1 MTTSK
6 TSSLDPRT
14 KHSPFLCF
22 DQVTKTFPDQGG
34 GEIEVI
40 RDTTLKIE
48 AGEIV
53 VFLGPSGCGKTTLMR
68 MAGGLDFPTNGR
80 IRLHGEAVTGP
91 DRRKGMVFQSYSSFP
106 WLTVHEN
113 VLFGMRYRDDLG
125 RDDKKKRAEH
135 YTKLVGLGDFSTFY
149 TNKLSG
155 GMRQRVAIA
164 RTLAADP
171 DILLMDEPFGAL
183 DALTREFL
191 QLQLLDIN
199 RTERKTVIFVTHD
212 VEEAVLLA
220 DRVILFSARP
230 ARIIEDIRVADSL
243 GNDPRSIETKESDR
257 FFQLRNRILQ
267 ITRKEAARAAKTTQA

>member
-1 MTTSK
+1 MTPAEI
-6 TSSLDPRT
+6 SLGEPMAGNL
-14 KHSPFLCF
+14 PFLGF

-40 RDTTLKIE
+40 RDTTLAINE
-48 AGEIV
+48 GEIV

-68 MAGGLDFPTNGR
+68 MAGGLDFPSSGH
-80 IRLHGEAVTGP
+80 IHLHGDEVEGP

-113 VLFGMRYRDDLG
+113 VLFGMRYRYDLSV
-125 RDDKKKRAEH
+125 DQKEERAGH
-135 YTKLVGLGDFSTFY
+135 YTQLVGLGDFAGFY
-149 TNKLSG
+149 TNRISG

-171 DILLMDEPFGAL
+171 EILLMDEPFGAL

-220 DRVILFSARP
+220 DRIILFSARP
-230 ARIIEDIRVADSL
+230 ARIIEDIAVAETL
-243 GNDPRSIETKESDR
+243 GEGPRTIETKENER

-267 ITRKEAARAAKTTQA
+267 ITRKEAGRAARV

>member
-1 MTTSK
+1 MTGT
-6 TSSLDPRT
+6 
-14 KHSPFLCF
+14 SPFLRF
-22 DQVTKTFPDQGG
+22 DRVTKTFPDQGG

-40 RDTTLKIE
+40 RDTTLDIGE
-48 AGEIV
+48 GEIV

-68 MAGGLDFPTNGR
+68 MAGGLDFPSDGC
-80 IRLHGEAVTGP
+80 IRLHGEEVDGP

-113 VLFGMRYRDDLG
+113 VLFGMRYRYDLSV
-125 RDDKKKRAEH
+125 DEKKKRAEH
-135 YTKLVGLGDFSTFY
+135 YTNLVGLGDFSDFY
-149 TNKLSG
+149 TNKISG

-171 DILLMDEPFGAL
+171 EILLMDEPFGAL

-220 DRVILFSARP
+220 DRIIVFSARP
-230 ARIIEDIRVADSL
+230 ARIIEDIAVAETL
-243 GNDPRSIETKESDR
+243 GDGPRSIETKESDR
-257 FFQLRNRILQ
+257 FFQLRNRILH
-267 ITRKEAARAAKTTQA
+267 ITREEAGRAAQAQQS

>member
-1 MTTSK
+1 MTG
-6 TSSLDPRT
+6 TSS
-14 KHSPFLCF
+14 FLCF
-22 DQVTKTFPDQGG
+22 DQVTKKFADQGG

-40 RDTTLKIE
+40 RDTTLAIAE
-48 AGEIV
+48 GEIV

-68 MAGGLDFPTNGR
+68 MAGGLDFPSDGH
-80 IRLHGEAVTGP
+80 ILLHGEEVKGP

-113 VLFGMRYRDDLG
+113 VLFGMRYRYDLSA
-125 RDDKKKRAEH
+125 DEKNKRAAH
-135 YTKLVGLGDFSTFY
+135 YTKLVGLGDFASFY
-149 TNKLSG
+149 TNKISG

-199 RTERKTVIFVTHD
+199 RTEKKTVIFVTHD

-220 DRVILFSARP
+220 DRIILFSARP
-230 ARIIEDIRVADSL
+230 ARIIEDITVAETL
-243 GNDPRSIETKESDR
+243 GEGPRSIETKESDR
-257 FFQLRNRILQ
+257 FFQLRNRILH
-267 ITRKEAARAAKTTQA
+267 ITREEAGRAAKAQQS